1 MITSKKKKAEITVE
15 FAKANF
21 HYDPESG
28 LLCKVINGV
37 LKPCLHANDKGYLCA
52 YIGNRRVVAHRVAW
66 ALMTGKFP
74 VEGLDHIDGDRT
86 NNRWSNLREANPTQ
100 NMCNSATKR
109 KVNDLPRGVVPV
121 KKVRSSFLARI
132 QFKKRNI
139 TLGVFPTPE
148 EAGEVYQLAAE
159 MLHGSY
165 AYHLGQG
172 AKKKQGTIP

>member
-1 MITSKKKKAEITVE
+1 MTVSKKKKTEITVE
-15 FAKANF
+15 FAKAHF
-21 HYDPESG
+21 YYDAESG
-28 LLCKVINGV
+28 VLCKVINGA
-37 LKPCLHANDKGYLCA
+37 LKPCLHLNDKGYLCA
-52 YIGNRRVVAHRVAW
+52 YIGNRRVVAHRIAW

-74 VEGLDHIDGDRT
+74 ADGLDHIDGNRT

-132 QFKKRNI
+132 QYKKRNI
-139 TLGVFPTPE
+139 TLGVFSTPE

-159 MLHGSY
+159 MLHGQF

-172 AKKKQGTIP
+172 AQTQGTTP

>member
-1 MITSKKKKAEITVE
+1 MTVE
-15 FAKANF
+15 LLKANF
-21 HYDPESG
+21 HYAPDSG
-28 LLCKVINGV
+28 VLFKVINGA
-37 LKPCLHANDKGYLCA
+37 LKPCQHMNDKGYLCA

-109 KVNDLPRGVVPV
+109 MEQDLPRGVRRETRRTIP
-121 KKVRSSFLARI
+121 RFLARI

-139 TLGVFPTPE
+139 SLGIFPTPE
-148 EAGEVYQLAAE
+148 EASEVYQLAAE
-159 MLHGSY
+159 MLHGPF

-172 AKKKQGTIP
+172 AMISNKGETK

>member
-1 MITSKKKKAEITVE
+1 MTTYKKQKVKMTVE
-15 FAKANF
+15 FLKVNF
-21 HYDPESG
+21 HYDPDSG
-28 LLCKVINGV
+28 VLCKVINGA
-37 LKPCLHANDKGYLCA
+37 LNQCQHMNDKGYLCA

-74 VEGLDHIDGDRT
+74 VEGLDHIDGNRT

-100 NMCNSATKR
+100 NMCNSATRR

-132 QFKKRNI
+132 QYKRNNI
-139 TLGVFPTPE
+139 TLGVFPTAE
-148 EAGEVYQLAAE
+148 EAGEFYQLAAE

-172 AKKKQGTIP
+172 AAAKKVDA